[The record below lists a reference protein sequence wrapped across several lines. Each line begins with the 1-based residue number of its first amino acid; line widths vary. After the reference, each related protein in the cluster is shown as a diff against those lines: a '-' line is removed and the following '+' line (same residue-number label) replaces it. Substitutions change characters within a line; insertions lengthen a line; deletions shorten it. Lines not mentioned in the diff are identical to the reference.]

1 MTAVAKYETENKAAS
16 FTPCDLTNQ
25 QQRLW
30 TETRAAFL
38 WICPGFAHVLYTMMN
53 PRGLEH
59 VLLFTK
65 DVPTAATDGVQ
76 IVANPDHFFKHP
88 LAERVFIIAHEVM
101 HAIWDHCGQ
110 MHVFQKRGEIRYA
123 DGTKLPYDP
132 KLMNI
137 ATDLVINDCLIQ
149 SSVGQFNT
157 NWLHDPKLVTGND
170 SAIDAYRKV
179 YEEGEKCKKGN
190 PGNGSGNG
198 SGGGGYQPKGEQFD
212 EHLAPGTTESKD
224 ADKAQAQRSD
234 IEWKQAVA
242 AGMAAA
248 KAQGKLPATLERLL
262 GDLLEPVVPWNE
274 KIDTFF
280 ARRVGSG
287 SLSWRT
293 PDRRLIVRDDQIYAP
308 GRSGHSAGC
317 VVVAIDTSGSIAAD
331 PTIIDRFF
339 AELTGILDDLRPRRL
354 VALWC
359 DAKVHRH
366 DEIEDASDLYS
377 LRAKPVPGWGGTSF
391 VPVFD
396 WIDEHDLEPDAVIYL
411 TDGDGTFPNKAPAYP
426 VLWGDIS
433 KNASKYPWGDVI
445 ECPIKKS

>member
-1 MTAVAKYETENKAAS
+1 MTAVAKYETENKAAQ
-16 FTPCDLTNQ
+16 FTPCDLTSQ

-38 WICPGFAHVLYTMMN
+38 WACPAFAHVLYTMMN
-53 PRGLEH
+53 PRGSEH

-65 DVPTAATDGVQ
+65 DIPTAATDGVQ
-76 IVANPDHFFKHP
+76 IVANPDHFFKHH

-110 MHVFQKRGEIRYA
+110 MHVFDQRGEIRYA
-123 DGTKLPYDP
+123 DGTKLPYNP

-137 ATDLVINDCLIQ
+137 AADLVINDCLIQ
-149 SSVGQFNT
+149 SAVGQYNP

-179 YEEGEKCKKGN
+179 YEEGGKG
-190 PGNGSGNG
+190 
-198 SGGGGYQPKGEQFD
+198 GGGGYQPKGEQFD
-212 EHLAPGTTESKD
+212 EHLKPGTTESKSP
-224 ADKAQAQRSD
+224 DKAQAERSD

-242 AGMAAA
+242 AGAAAA
-248 KAQGKLPATLERLL
+248 KAQGKLPAALEKFL
-262 GDLLEPVVPWNE
+262 GDILEPVVPWNE
-274 KIDTFF
+274 KIDAFF
-280 ARRVGSG
+280 ARRVDSG
-287 SLSWRT
+287 SLSWRN

-339 AELTGILDDLRPRRL
+339 AELTGILEDLRPRRL
-354 VALWC
+354 IALWC

-366 DEIEDASDLYS
+366 DEIEDASDLYG

-391 VPVFD
+391 IPVFD
-396 WIDEHDLEPDAVIYL
+396 WVDEHGIEPDALVYL
-411 TDGDGTFPNKAPAYP
+411 TDGDGSFPSAAPNYP

-433 KNASKYPWGDVI
+433 RNSSKYPFGDVV
-445 ECPIKKS
+445 ECPIARS